1 MANSEQVS
9 RRRFLRQSVSFS
21 AFAGL
26 SCAVPGLAERLA
38 KAKASSTPAT
48 GARHALIVGD
58 WGRDNS
64 QLGQR
69 AVAAA
74 MQRYQAERGLKTEAL
89 LMLGDSWYGELEGGI
104 KSPRWQ
110 WQFEEMYPKSAFN
123 CPAYSVLGNHDYQM
137 WPGSKVEAELAYAQ
151 VPGTRW
157 TMPARWYRYEFP
169 RVNPLMTVIAL
180 DSNMPHP
187 AKVGGKSA
195 GRDFT
200 LTEAERMEQLA
211 WFEAE
216 LKKPRTTPFLTVIA
230 HHPVYS
236 DGPHG
241 DHKVLIEDWDPLL
254 REHKVQLYL
263 AGHDHDL
270 QHLEFE
276 KHPTSFF
283 LSGAGGA
290 DLYDLTI
297 QPAVRGPY
305 AEKVF
310 GFSHLELTAERVV
323 LRHVNAEGVVVHA
336 FAKTANG
343 DVALLA

>member
-1 MANSEQVS
+1 MNEFERVS
-9 RRRFLRQSVSFS
+9 RRQFLRQSLAFS
-21 AFAGL
+21 ALAGM
-26 SCAVPGLAERLA
+26 SGAVPAFARVKSAG
-38 KAKASSTPAT
+38 KPAA
-48 GARHALIVGD
+48 GAHHALMVGD

-74 MQRYQAERGLKTEAL
+74 MQRYQAERGITTEAL

-110 WQFEEMYPKSAFN
+110 WQFEDMYPKKAFD
-123 CPAYSVLGNHDYQM
+123 CPAYSVMGNHDYQM
-137 WPGSKVEAELAYAQ
+137 WPESKVAAELAYAK

-157 TMPARWYRYEFP
+157 TQPSLWYRYEFP
-169 RVNPLMTVIAL
+169 RVKPLMTVIAL

-187 AKVGGKSA
+187 LKEGS
-195 GRDFT
+195 RDFT
-200 LTEAERMEQLA
+200 LTEAQRVEQLA

-216 LKKPRTTPFLTVIA
+216 LKKPRTTPFLTVIG
-230 HHPVYS
+230 HHPLFS

-241 DHKVLIEDWDPLL
+241 DHKVLIRDWDPLL
-254 REHKVQLYL
+254 REHGVHLYL

-290 DLYDLTI
+290 DLYDLKV
-297 QPAVRGPY
+297 QPTVRGPY

-310 GFSHLELTAERVV
+310 GFSHLELTPEQMV
-323 LRHVNAEGVVVHA
+323 LRHVNAEGEVVHA
-336 FAKTANG
+336 FAKSTDG
-343 DVALLA
+343 TVALLG

>member
-1 MANSEQVS
+1 MTHRDQVS

-26 SCAVPGLAERLA
+26 SLSLPGLARVKPSATEA
-38 KAKASSTPAT
+38 K
-48 GARHALIVGD
+48 GARHALILGD
-58 WGRDNS
+58 WGRDTS

-69 AVAAA
+69 AVTAA

-89 LMLGDSWYGELEGGI
+89 LMLGDSWYGELEGGVA
-104 KSPRWQ
+104 SPRWQ
-110 WQFEEMYPKSAFN
+110 WQFEDMYPKSAFD
-123 CPAYSVLGNHDYQM
+123 CPVYSVLGNHDYQM
-137 WPGSKVEAELAYAQ
+137 WSESKVEAELAYAK

-157 TMPARWYRYEFP
+157 TMPARWYRYDFP
-169 RVNPLMTVIAL
+169 KIDPLMTVIAL
-180 DSNMPHP
+180 DSNMPRVNGNTHT
-187 AKVGGKSA
+187 

-200 LTEAERMEQLA
+200 MTDAERVEQLG
-211 WFEAE
+211 WLRVE
-216 LKKPRTTPFLTVIA
+216 LEKPRTTPFLTVIA

-241 DHKVLIEDWDPLL
+241 DHAVLMRDWDPLL
-254 REHKVQLYL
+254 RKHKVNLYL

-276 KHPTSFF
+276 THPTSFF

-290 DLYDLTI
+290 DLYDLKV
-297 QPAVRGPY
+297 QPAMRGPY
-305 AEKVF
+305 AEKIF
-310 GFSHLELTAERVV
+310 GFSHLELTAEQMV
-323 LRHVNAEGVVVHA
+323 LRHVNAEGQVVHA
-336 FAKTANG
+336 FAKTPNG

>member
-1 MANSEQVS
+1 MATT
-9 RRRFLRQSVSFS
+9 RRSFLRQSLGFS
-21 AFAGL
+21 AIAGL
-26 SCAVPGLAERLA
+26 TSALPGFARL
-38 KAKASSTPAT
+38 KAPIKQAGEAH
-48 GARHALIVGD
+48 HALILGD

-64 QLGQR
+64 QVGQR

-74 MQRYQAERGLKTEAL
+74 MQRYQAAHGITTEAL
-89 LMLGDSWYGELEGGI
+89 LLLGDSWYGELEGGV
-104 KSPRWQ
+104 KSARWQ
-110 WQFEEMYPKSAFN
+110 WQFEDMYPKEAFD

-137 WPGSKVEAELAYAQ
+137 WSKSKVDAELAYAK

-169 RVNPLMTVIAL
+169 KVNPLMTVIAL
-180 DSNMPHP
+180 DSNMPRP
-187 AKVGGKSA
+187 VSNTRT

-200 LTEAERMEQLA
+200 LTDAERAQQLQ

-216 LKKPRTTPFLTVIA
+216 LKKPRTTKFLTVIA

-241 DHKVLIEDWDPLL
+241 DHATLIRDWDPLL
-254 REHKVQLYL
+254 REHNVQLYL

-276 KHPTSFF
+276 HHPTSFF

-290 DLYDLTI
+290 DLYDLKVL
-297 QPAVRGPY
+297 PEVRGPF
-305 AEKVF
+305 AEKIF
-310 GFSHLELTAERVV
+310 GFSHLELTPEQMV
-323 LRHVNAEGVVVHA
+323 LRHVNAEGEVVHA
-336 FAKTANG
+336 FAKTASG

>member
-1 MANSEQVS
+1 MDGIATT
-9 RRRFLRQSVSFS
+9 RRRFLRQSLTFS
-21 AFAGL
+21 ALAGL
-26 SCAVPGLAERLA
+26 TNAVPGFARV
-38 KAKASSTPAT
+38 KAPVKQAQ
-48 GARHALIVGD
+48 GAHHALILGD

-64 QLGQR
+64 QVGQR
-69 AVAAA
+69 AVASA
-74 MQRYQAERGLKTEAL
+74 MQRYQVAHGINTEAL
-89 LMLGDSWYGELEGGI
+89 LLLGDSWYGELEGGT

-110 WQFEEMYPKSAFN
+110 WQFEEMYPKSAFD

-137 WPGSKVEAELAYAQ
+137 WSESKVEAELAYAK

-180 DSNMPHP
+180 DSNMPH
-187 AKVGGKSA
+187 ANGDTHT

-200 LTEAERMEQLA
+200 MTEEERAEQLA
-211 WFEAE
+211 WFAAE
-216 LKKPRTTPFLTVIA
+216 LKKPRATKFLTVIA

-241 DHKVLIEDWDPLL
+241 DHATLMRDWDPLL
-254 REHKVQLYL
+254 REHKVHLYM

-290 DLYDLTI
+290 DLYDLKV
-297 QPAVRGPY
+297 QPEVRGPFG
-305 AEKVF
+305 EKVF
-310 GFSHLELTAERVV
+310 GFSHLELTAELMV
-323 LRHVNAEGVVVHA
+323 LRHVNADGEVVHA
-336 FAKTANG
+336 FAKTPDG

>member
-1 MANSEQVS
+1 MAESEQVS
-9 RRRFLRQSVSFS
+9 RRRFLQQSVGFS
-21 AFAGL
+21 AMAGL
-26 SCAVPGLAERLA
+26 TSAM
-38 KAKASSTPAT
+38 PAMARMKT
-48 GARHALIVGD
+48 SAAAGAGAGARHALILGD
-58 WGRDNS
+58 WGRDTS

-89 LMLGDSWYGELEGGI
+89 LMLGDSWYGELEGGV

-110 WQFEEMYPKSAFN
+110 WQFEEMYPKSAFD

-137 WPGSKVEAELAYAQ
+137 WSKSKVESELAYAK

-157 TMPARWYRYEFP
+157 TMPAKWYRYEFP
-169 RVNPLMTVIAL
+169 REKPLMTVIAL

-187 AKVGGKSA
+187 VSNTGT

-211 WFEAE
+211 WFTAE

-241 DHKVLIEDWDPLL
+241 DHKVLIRDWDPLL
-254 REHKVQLYL
+254 RKHKVDLYL

-276 KHPTSFF
+276 NHPTSFF

-290 DLYDLTI
+290 DLYDLTT
-297 QPAVRGPY
+297 QPSVRGPF

-310 GFSHLELTAERVV
+310 GFSHLELTAEQMI
-323 LRHVNAEGVVVHA
+323 LRHINAEGQVVHG
-336 FAKTANG
+336 FSKTPDG